1 MRLGWAALPLLA
13 AVTAC
18 SPARKYQEAARSLR
32 FTLEQVEP
40 DLQLAF
46 PLVRSRIGFNLTVG
60 VQNPSTV
67 AFHLRTFEGTFR
79 LELGYQHHTLG
90 QVTLL
95 SPLDLP
101 AGGEA
106 KLKVNLAFSYRDL
119 AGLWPDLEATL
130 DRNRPGA
137 WELDGTLRGEVYG
150 FPVTVPVRTR
160 RTFGAAPQAAPGAAQ

>member
-46 PLVRSRIGFNLTVG
+46 PLERSRIGFNLTVG

-79 LELGYQHHTLG
+79 LELGNQHHTPG
-90 QVTLL
+90 
-95 SPLDLP
+95 PGDPAEPPGPARGRRGP
-101 AGGEA
+101 AGGA
-106 KLKVNLAFSYRDL
+106 PGVQLP
-119 AGLWPDLEATL
+119 GPGGTCWPDLEATL

-137 WELDGTLRGEVYG
+137 WELDGTLRGEVHG
-150 FPVTVPVRTR
+150 LPGTVPVRTR
-160 RTFGAAPQAAPGAAQ
+160 RTFGAAP

>member
-1 MRLGWAALPLLA
+1 MRLGWVALPLLA

-32 FTLEQVEP
+32 FTLERVEP
-40 DLQLAF
+40 DLQLAL
-46 PLVRSRIGFNLTVG
+46 PLERSRIGFNLTVG

-67 AFHLRTFEGTFR
+67 AFHLRTFEGAFH
-79 LELGYQHHTLG
+79 LELGEARHALG

-106 KLKVNLAFSYRDL
+106 KLRVNLAFGYRDL
-119 AGLWPDLEATL
+119 ADLWPDLQQAL
-130 DRNRPGA
+130 GRDRPGA

-160 RTFGAAPQAAPGAAQ
+160 RAFGGPPGAAPGAAP